1 MINYDKS
8 NWYIWVDLQRLGIR
22 FSQADVKC
30 LKFRKALGVS
40 SQNILL
46 AKLVQIDLDMNMLK
60 PNNKHELW
68 RDTGLPQEG
77 RYEKK

>member
-1 MINYDKS
+1 M
-8 NWYIWVDLQRLGIR
+8 
-22 FSQADVKC
+22 
-30 LKFRKALGVS
+30 S

-68 RDTGLPQEG
+68 RDTGIPQEG
-77 RYEKK
+77 RYEKKINFNVFFFYRK